1 MAQARNLGGRPSERV
16 QLSAQAELG
25 QKIRAENV
33 NAVCDFMATRG
44 FRSPREFMREL
55 FGNPKCNARQ
65 SGFYKQGGGFEDVVG
80 LMLNDKRGGMAK
92 ELPEVL
98 RRWVNQRAEKEYDSM
113 INNKELNTKLRYSK
127 ARGQEFPS
135 PSTLIEFRT
144 IVERHSPLVWGLLS
158 CLATKENHRKEEENH
173 RNEEENHRN
182 EEDHDDQDSTLIPLT
197 AALSLLFAR
206 NQQCNMFQVMFSVL
220 YYSHGL
226 EKRAR
231 EILTGQGLMVGTT
244 TTNTLLREMA
254 RGVRRNLQNRVRVK
268 AQIISID
275 NVNQKIGVR
284 HANLHAKSYIDNSTA
299 GYAADMA
306 GCELLPAGQIGI
318 PAAWWNR
325 GARRTLDPLDMLPSR
340 ATQGY
345 LIRQTRALLT
355 DVLSKRIPGFKTD
368 RSLHFPHQTVRKL
381 RPDESRQFS
390 AFELM
395 PFDQGTVDGNGDSL
409 LHAATVECGYS
420 KEQLEEILILVSG
433 DQLTMDRAR
442 SLRTLKEG
450 ETYGNRFNWVL
461 PLVGL
466 FHLSM
471 NFLKMFMKNHMGSP
485 SDPASLAG
493 CNAVLR
499 RENIN
504 EKVSD
509 FWSVLDLLDDCLD
522 SYILNMVIEEAGLY
536 SVDELEEFLAIDT
549 QLENPSWPTLIE
561 RCAEMLKPN
570 AVAKLRAKAQRDLSR
585 ENSILFVRHALG
597 FRDFW
602 TACKYGDIGR
612 CLNMLD
618 LW

>member
-16 QLSAQAELG
+16 QLSAQAEHG

-33 NAVCDFMATRG
+33 NAVCDFMATKG

-135 PSTLIEFRT
+135 PSTLIEFQT
-144 IVERHSPLVWGLLS
+144 IVEQHSPLVWGLLT
-158 CLATKENHRKEEENH
+158 CLATKETNRNDEEENGN
-173 RNEEENHRN
+173 R
-182 EEDHDDQDSTLIPLT
+182 DSTLIPLT

-254 RGVRRNLQNRVRVK
+254 QGVRRNLQNRVPSRVK

-306 GCELLPAGQIGI
+306 GCELLPEGKIGI
-318 PAAWWNR
+318 PVEWWNR
-325 GARRTLDPLDMLPSR
+325 GARRTLDPLDMLPTR
-340 ATQGY
+340 ASLGY
-345 LIRQTRALLT
+345 LMRQTRAMLT

-368 RSLHFPHQTVRKL
+368 RSLHFPHQIVRKL
-381 RPDESRQFS
+381 RPDDSRQFS

-409 LHAATVECGYS
+409 VHAATVECGYS
-420 KEQLEEILILVSG
+420 KEELEEILILVSG
-433 DQLTMDRAR
+433 DQLTVTAEVRVSQGTRQRA
-442 SLRTLKEG
+442 
-450 ETYGNRFNWVL
+450 
-461 PLVGL
+461 
-466 FHLSM
+466 
-471 NFLKMFMKNHMGSP
+471 
-485 SDPASLAG
+485 D
-493 CNAVLR
+493 
-499 RENIN
+499 
-504 EKVSD
+504 
-509 FWSVLDLLDDCLD
+509 
-522 SYILNMVIEEAGLY
+522 
-536 SVDELEEFLAIDT
+536 VDA
-549 QLENPSWPTLIE
+549 
-561 RCAEMLKPN
+561 
-570 AVAKLRAKAQRDLSR
+570 
-585 ENSILFVRHALG
+585 RHA
-597 FRDFW
+597 RKRRSD
-602 TACKYGDIGR
+602 CKRRRSICQRQSRIEYKITHKYIEPPTF
-612 CLNMLD
+612 
-618 LW
+618 